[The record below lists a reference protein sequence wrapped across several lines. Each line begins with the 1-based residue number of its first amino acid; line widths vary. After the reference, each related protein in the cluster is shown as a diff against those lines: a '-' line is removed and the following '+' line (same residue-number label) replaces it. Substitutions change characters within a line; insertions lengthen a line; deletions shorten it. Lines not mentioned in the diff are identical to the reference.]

1 MDNRKWI
8 RIAAL
13 EKESGIPR
21 RTIHFYLQNGLL
33 HPPMKTGK
41 TMAYY
46 DEFHVKK
53 LRLIKGLRK
62 EGLPIAAIRE
72 RMKRTAASIYT
83 PNTVLPHTQAQDKKT
98 PIHQRKGAG
107 KTRERILDIGC
118 HLFRSK
124 GYKQTNV
131 SDITTA
137 MGVGK
142 GTFYFYFSDKKALF
156 LECIP
161 RIFNELFATG
171 WERIKKIDDAKSRLE
186 TRAQMVLPVLGEF
199 CAILQLSK
207 EAMEEPDMKIQALGE
222 RTYRSIRSPIASDIE
237 KGIQQGIFRKTD
249 ARVAASVFIGI
260 MESLNDL
267 RLFDHQP
274 LSPTIWDM
282 VSKLILSGLVPDS
295 D

>member
-1 MDNRKWI
+1 MDNKKWI

-21 RTIHFYLQNGLL
+21 RTIHFYLQKDLL

-46 DEFHVKK
+46 DESHIKE
-53 LRLIKGLRK
+53 LRLIKSLRE
-62 EGLPIAAIRE
+62 EGFPIAAIRE
-72 RMKRTAASIYT
+72 HMKKTTASVYT
-83 PNTVLPHTQAQDKKT
+83 PKHLKKNPLP
-98 PIHQRKGAG
+98 QRKGAG

-118 HLFRSK
+118 RLFRSK
-124 GYKQTNV
+124 GYNQTNV
-131 SDITTA
+131 SDITTT

-171 WERIKKIDDAKSRLE
+171 WERIKKIDDAKNRLE

-199 CAILQLSK
+199 CAILRLSK
-207 EAMEEPDMKIQALGE
+207 EAMEESDIKIQALGE
-222 RTYRSIRSPIASDIE
+222 RTYRSIRRPIASDIE

-267 RLFDHQP
+267 RLFDNQP
-274 LSPTIWDM
+274 LSPTIWDT
-282 VSKLILSGLVPDS
+282 VSTLILGGLLPDS